1 MKCIKWRN
9 VTYSYMGFIS
19 FYFVI
24 VFYSS
29 NAHACPNTL
38 QLLEP
43 CRILGL
49 WEPSNLLP
57 QQLHMYFPN
66 YSVPNILVL
75 KTWTPFRVT
84 FNLEFFSGYIRPKKC
99 GMVFCFQNCSYLRWA
114 KFFPGIEKKL
124 FKAEGQE
131 FLDH

>member
-1 MKCIKWRN
+1 MGIKRKQIEMHKMKKC
-9 VTYSYMGFIS
+9 YSLWAYI

-49 WEPSNLLP
+49 
-57 QQLHMYFPN
+57 
-66 YSVPNILVL
+66 
-75 KTWTPFRVT
+75 
-84 FNLEFFSGYIRPKKC
+84 
-99 GMVFCFQNCSYLRWA
+99 
-114 KFFPGIEKKL
+114 
-124 FKAEGQE
+124 
-131 FLDH
+131 